1 MFIYKQLS
9 CWFLKIAIMLCGKNV
24 LSKLYNRFSFFG
36 SELSQQTFV
45 GLQDIFW
52 RRLQHAFSIK
62 VFVFYEDILQD
73 VLKTF
78 KTSSRRYGRST
89 ILCWRHLEDITWR
102 RLQKMSWRCL
112 EDMPWKRLQDTLET
126 NKLFTGDVR
135 CYVTNLYLTNLYLT
149 NLGEV
154 QNALV
159 RTK

>member
-1 MFIYKQLS
+1 MRKTYYQNFMID
-9 CWFLKIAIMLCGKNV
+9 FH
-24 LSKLYNRFSFFG
+24 FFG

-45 GLQDIFW
+45 GLQDMFW
-52 RRLQHAFSIK
+52 RRLQHVFSIT
-62 VFVFYEDILQD
+62 VFVFYYEHILQD

-78 KTSSRRYGRST
+78 KTSSRRLGRSK

-102 RLQKMSWRCL
+102 RLQKMAWRCL